1 MNTRDCY
8 RTLGLKSGAS
18 LTEVKT
24 AYRRL
29 AMQFH
34 PDINTGDQQAQIKF
48 IEVTEAYKF
57 LLSAKEFSQASAQS
71 SHFSPPP
78 TSSQTRSPS
87 GVRQPGT
94 SRSNDY
100 SGSAKAKVTRKEA
113 PFDDDPKLLEV
124 KRQLKQ
130 NIYRQLQE
138 LLKAQQF
145 PRAIALAEGL
155 AQRLPDDL
163 EVRQWQA
170 ITYQWWGHYLIESKK
185 IDQARVYLKKSLQT
199 DPHNKALWA
208 AVERDFRRI
217 EQAF

>member
-8 RTLGLKSGAS
+8 RTLGLRSGAS

-57 LLSAKEFSQASAQS
+57 LLSTKELSPASAQS

-78 TSSQTRSPS
+78 TSSQTHSPS
-87 GVRQPGT
+87 RVKQPDI
-94 SRSNDY
+94 SRSSNGY

-113 PFDDDPKLLEV
+113 PFDADPNLLEV

-130 NIYRQLQE
+130 NTYRQLQQ

-145 PRAIALAEGL
+145 PQAIALAEGL

-163 EVRQWQA
+163 EEVRQWQD
-170 ITYQWWGHYLIESKK
+170 YLP
-185 IDQARVYLKKSLQT
+185 VVGSLS
-199 DPHNKALWA
+199 D
-208 AVERDFRRI
+208 
-217 EQAF
+217 